1 MHSWLPCNL
10 HCNSVKASLVGCA
23 ACLLCIP
30 CDILA
35 LPPALF
41 CFYCFHVYPKEKFK
55 KKRQQTSYFFFVFVL
70 FFWRALVQ
78 WEATYVQHLVIQ
90 LGTIRLYYMPE
101 LWASFYS
108 SINLGFVNGSA
119 IKD

>member
-1 MHSWLPCNL
+1 M
-10 HCNSVKASLVGCA
+10 
-23 ACLLCIP
+23 
-30 CDILA
+30 
-35 LPPALF
+35 
-41 CFYCFHVYPKEKFK
+41 
-55 KKRQQTSYFFFVFVL
+55 
-70 FFWRALVQ
+70 Q